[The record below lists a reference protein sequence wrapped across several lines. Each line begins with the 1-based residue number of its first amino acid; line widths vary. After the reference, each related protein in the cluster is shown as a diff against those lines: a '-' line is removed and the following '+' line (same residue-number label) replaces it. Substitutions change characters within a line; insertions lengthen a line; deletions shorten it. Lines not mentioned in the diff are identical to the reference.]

1 VSPEVSGIIIGVAS
15 TAGAGALAFL
25 VSTLA
30 RLWHTPKRLDRL
42 ERVVPVIIRSL
53 LAILRCQ
60 KAGVCN
66 GETDEAISEIEN
78 LLSEGIVS
86 QKAKS

>member
-1 VSPEVSGIIIGVAS
+1 MFEGIAIGVGSAIL
-15 TAGAGALAFL
+15 TGLIAFL
-25 VSTLA
+25 AATVV

-42 ERVVPVIIRSL
+42 EKVVPVIVRSL

-66 GETDEAISEIEN
+66 GDTDAAISEIEQ

-86 QKAKS
+86 QKRGS